1 MKYIIFDFDGTLAWL
16 KVDWKAVRAR
26 IERSYG
32 PIGNRTVFSWLQER
46 YLKGLD
52 VSGPM
57 EMIRKAELGAVNDL
71 DFDRE
76 LVELLRELRARG
88 VRMALI
94 SMQDDDVLHRAL
106 KIMNAE
112 GLFDVVV
119 GRRTELS
126 REKQLLRVLKEW
138 GIKPGQAFFVSDR
151 LEDMVLGLKM
161 GLRALRLFYWDGSV
175 KEWLRD
181 LLGKAVNA

>member
-1 MKYIIFDFDGTLAWL
+1 LKHIIFDFDGTLAWL

-26 IERSYG
+26 IERAYG

-57 EMIRKAELGAVNDL
+57 EVIREAELRAVDDL

-76 LVELLRELRARG
+76 LVGLLRALKAKG
-88 VRMALI
+88 ARMALI

-106 KIMNAE
+106 EVMGAE

-126 REKQLLRVLKEW
+126 REKQLLRVLEKW
-138 GIKPGQAFFVSDR
+138 GVEPGEVFFVSDR
-151 LEDMVLGLKM
+151 LEDVALGLKM

-175 KEWLRD
+175 KEWLRG
-181 LLGKAVNA
+181 LLGKAANA

>member
-1 MKYIIFDFDGTLAWL
+1 LKYIIFDFDGTLAWL

-57 EMIRKAELGAVNDL
+57 EMIRKVELGAVNDL

-175 KEWLRD
+175 KEWLRS

>member
-1 MKYIIFDFDGTLAWL
+1 MKHIIFDFDGTLAWL
-16 KVDWKAVRAR
+16 KVDWKAVRAK
-26 IERSYG
+26 IERAYG
-32 PIGNRTVFSWLQER
+32 PIGDRTVFSWLQER

-57 EMIRKAELGAVNDL
+57 EVIREAELRAVDDL

-76 LVELLRELRARG
+76 LVELLRALRARG
-88 VRMALI
+88 ARMALI

-106 KIMNAE
+106 EVMGAE

-126 REKQLLRVLKEW
+126 REKQLLRVLEKW
-138 GIKPGQAFFVSDR
+138 GVEPAQVFFVSDR
-151 LEDMVLGLKM
+151 LEDVALGLKM

-175 KEWLRD
+175 KEWLRG
-181 LLGKAVNA
+181 LLGEAVNA